1 MSGPRSGS
9 VDTESQT
16 AELVGTLWVILI
28 ASLAVHM
35 LSLFAARW
43 WFADLRWAQTP
54 FHSTIEMAGAI
65 VAMGV
70 AWMLLSLERLR
81 AGTSYNTWI
90 ASALVGMGVLDALHG
105 MVEQG
110 QTFVWLH
117 SLATLTG
124 GVLFAMVWLPRDWQQ
139 HARSW
144 PWIVLAISLTL
155 GLGSIFLDERVPAMT
170 ESGLFTPLALQMNIV
185 GGALMF
191 SATARMVLTYRSTG
205 NSDDLLFCLHC
216 GLFGAAAIMFQQSK
230 LWDLPWWGWHF
241 LRLMAYG
248 VALWFVVKTDARTAK
263 ALRRRAAD
271 QARVQAIKENA
282 DQLEQANAKLRREQH
297 LINSLVNTIPDA
309 VFFKDRQGRII
320 RANES
325 MAKDAG
331 FNCAEELIGKTDRE
345 IWSGDLYAKTA
356 VDEQRIMETG
366 QAMVNKE
373 ETPIR
378 EGGEPRWVL
387 VTKMPLYDEEGQ
399 IMGVFGVARDIT
411 EIKLQEFERE
421 RQAQALAK
429 AKEALER
436 SNTDLQ
442 QFAYVASHD
451 LQEPLRAVAGH
462 CQLLE
467 IALGDNASD
476 RVKTFLHHAVD
487 GAKRMQELIN
497 NLLDYSR
504 VESRGREM
512 VATDI
517 NDVVNDAMKNLAVA
531 IDEHDAVIERGD
543 LPVVNGDRDQLVQ
556 LFQNLIG
563 NAIKFCGEETPEIQ
577 IDAVREKD
585 DRETDRWLF
594 SVSDN
599 GIGLEREY
607 QDRIFVIFQRL
618 HARTQYPGTGLGLAI
633 AKRIVERHRGRIWVD
648 SQPGAGSTFYF
659 TLPPA

>member
-9 VDTESQT
+9 VDPAPQT
-16 AELVGTLWVILI
+16 AELVGTLWIILI

-35 LSLFAARW
+35 FSLFAARW
-43 WFADLRWAQTP
+43 WFAELRWAQTP
-54 FHSTIEMAGAI
+54 FHSTVEMAGAI

-70 AWMLLSLERLR
+70 AWMLLSLERLN
-81 AGTSYNTWI
+81 AGTSYNIWI
-90 ASALVGMGVLDALHG
+90 ASALVGMGILDGMHG
-105 MVEQG
+105 MVPPDE
-110 QTFVWLH
+110 TFVWLH
-117 SLATLTG
+117 SLATLVG
-124 GVLFAMVWLPRDWQQ
+124 GLLFAMVWLPPHWQ
-139 HARSW
+139 HRVRAW
-144 PWIVLAISLTL
+144 PWIVLVVSLIL
-155 GLGSIFLDERVPAMT
+155 GLGSILLGDRVPAMT
-170 ESGLFTPLALQMNIV
+170 EGGRFTPLALQMNIF
-185 GGALMF
+185 GGLLMF
-191 SATARMVLTYRSTG
+191 SATARMVLTYRATG

-216 GLFGAAAIMFQQSK
+216 GLFGAAAIMFRESR

-271 QARVQAIKENA
+271 QARVQAFKENA

-331 FNCAEELIGKTDRE
+331 FNSAEELIGKTDDQ
-345 IWSGDLYAKTA
+345 IWSGDLHAQTA
-356 VDEQRIMETG
+356 TDEQRILETG
-366 QAMVNKE
+366 EPIVNKE
-373 ETPIR
+373 EMPIR
-378 EGGEPRWVL
+378 EGGQPRWVL
-387 VTKMPLYDEEGQ
+387 VTKMPLYDEDGQ

-421 RQAQALAK
+421 RQAEALAK

-467 IALGDNASD
+467 MALADQADD
-476 RVKTFLHHAVD
+476 RVKMFLHHAVD

-512 VATDI
+512 VATDV
-517 NDVVNDAMKNLAVA
+517 NGVVDDAMKNLAVA
-531 IDEHDAVIERGD
+531 IDEHNAVIQSGD
-543 LPVVNGDRDQLVQ
+543 LPTVNGDRDQLVQ

-563 NAIKFCGEETPEIQ
+563 NAIKFCGDKTPEIQ
-577 IDAVREKD
+577 IEAVREQD
-585 DRETDRWLF
+585 ERESDHWLF
-594 SVSDN
+594 SISDN

-607 QDRIFVIFQRL
+607 QERIFVIFQRL
-618 HARTQYPGTGLGLAI
+618 HARSHYPGTGLGLAI
-633 AKRIVERHRGRIWVD
+633 AKRIVERHSGRIWVD
-648 SQPGAGSTFYF
+648 SQPGVGSTFYF